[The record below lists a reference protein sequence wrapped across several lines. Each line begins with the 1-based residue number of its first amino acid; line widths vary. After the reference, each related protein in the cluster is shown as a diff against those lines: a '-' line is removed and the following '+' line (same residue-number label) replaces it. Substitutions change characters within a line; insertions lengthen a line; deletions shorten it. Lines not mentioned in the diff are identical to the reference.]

1 MRRQFYSKLFRGWR
15 MVLVSWRLTATSLG
29 ALLLLAG
36 LSYQTSLAQAP
47 ATATIALTGARLID
61 GAGGA
66 PIERA
71 TLVIREGRVQA
82 AGAANAVAIPAG
94 AVRVDLAG
102 KTIIPGLIDAHAHVN
117 ADADSAISA
126 RDQLA
131 AQLLLYGQYGVT
143 TVVSLGDDG
152 LESVKLRDEL
162 ARGTP
167 DRARLYVAGPNLV
180 APTAEQARQLVD
192 RNAALKVDFIKT
204 RLNGNAGDM
213 TPAVYRALIEQ
224 AHNRGLLV
232 AAHMFS
238 LQGARGLLEAGVD
251 VLAHSVRDQDVNA
264 AFIAEIKR
272 RNAGYIPTL
281 TRDLSVFVYE
291 TTPEFF
297 SDPFFLRHI
306 ASYRMQMTQ
315 LSDPALQ
322 QRTRNSQEAQAIKQA
337 LQQASRNL
345 KLLADGGVTI
355 AMGTDSGA
363 SLGRWQG
370 YFEHTEL
377 ELMVQAGLSPMQ
389 ALVAATGNAARV
401 MKLIKPASCSRANG
415 PTSWCST
422 PILTEIRNTQRS
434 TRCGSPAAAWQM
446 RPDKT

>member
-1 MRRQFYSKLFRGWR
+1 MRRQSYSKLFRGWR
-15 MVLVSWRLTATSLG
+15 MVPISWRLAAASLG
-29 ALLLLAG
+29 ALLLAAG
-36 LSYQTSLAQAP
+36 WSFQASLAQAP

-71 TLVIREGRVQA
+71 TLVIRDGRVQA
-82 AGAANAVAIPAG
+82 AGAADAVGIPAG

-102 KTIIPGLIDAHAHVN
+102 KTIIPGLINAHAHVN
-117 ADADSAISA
+117 ADADSAIPA

-131 AQLLLYGQYGVT
+131 AQLLLYSQYGIT
-143 TVVSLGDDG
+143 TIVSLGDDG

-162 ARGTP
+162 ARATP

-192 RNAALKVDFIKT
+192 RNAAMKVDIIKT

-224 AHNRGLLV
+224 AHNRGLRV

-238 LQGARGLLEAGVD
+238 LQDARGLLDAGVD
-251 VLAHSVRDQDVNA
+251 ILAHSVRDQDVNA

-281 TRDLSVFVYE
+281 TRDLSVFVYQ

-306 ASYRMQMTQ
+306 ASYRTQMTQ

-355 AMGTDSGA
+355 ALGTDSGA

-370 YFEHTEL
+370 FFEHTEL

-389 ALVAATGNAARV
+389 ALVAATGHAARV
-401 MKLIKPASCSRANG
+401 MKLDQAGILQPGKWADLVVLNAN
-415 PTSWCST
+415 P
-422 PILTEIRNTQRS
+422 LTGIRNTREIHS
-434 TRCGSPAAAWQM
+434 VWIAGRRLADAP
-446 RPDKT
+446 